1 MEHAR
6 TCKLER
12 KWHIS
17 GFVPGDASVFCP
29 VASTTPLPRLYKI
42 SVSNIKT
49 VASTFAMLDLVVRLF
64 FILLLQVSPDAP
76 GFYFL
81 EVLLEK
87 HNPLCTRAYQNGL
100 AIKKPRA
107 THEIIENKKKLICC
121 FISTFS

>member
-17 GFVPGDASVFCP
+17 GFVPGDASVFFP
-29 VASTTPLPRLYKI
+29 VTSTTPLARLYKI
-42 SVSNIKT
+42 FVLNIKA
-49 VASTFAMLDLVVRLF
+49 VVNAFAILDLLVRLF
-64 FILLLQVSPDAP
+64 FFLLLQVSPDAP

-87 HNPLCTRAYQNGL
+87 PHPLCTRAYQNGL
-100 AIKKPRA
+100 AIKK
-107 THEIIENKKKLICC
+107 TSN
-121 FISTFS
+121 T